1 MKNEDMKIR
10 KRGAGMTMRVL
21 GTAMLVLHTLLLGA
35 CSDWL
40 DVSPDTEKK
49 KSEMLSKTSGFR
61 NVLTGAYIR
70 MKSTDLYGQ
79 ELVCGVPED
88 LAQHWNQSANSQGYY
103 LNRYDYQAQAV
114 ESALS
119 AIYNNLYKVVADV
132 NGLLGDVDNGVL
144 DEQNYNIIKGEALG
158 LRAFCHFDLLRLF
171 GPMPTDSIGSDAMLP
186 YVTEVS
192 IRPNPFLSY
201 DAFTRQLLSDLQAA
215 EDCLKQSDPILT
227 TSIADLNTAS
237 KLSDNYFGYRQT
249 RMNYYA
255 VCALKARVLLWL
267 GDKEEASRYA
277 RLVIDAKSPDGNS
290 TYRLGTL
297 NDVSTGDKTLS
308 SEHIFDLK
316 VDNLATTLGT
326 GTAYQK
332 TRTNLESQLFAS
344 GTTDIRFVNMWDNVF
359 DSYYY
364 EYHNYFVKYVQSSSM
379 PTLSQNVIP
388 LIRLYEMYL
397 ILMECGTLDEANAL
411 YTEMSAA
418 RNTMAEKVNTETQL
432 KTLLAKEYNREFY
445 GEGQAFYAYKRMGT
459 LRIYFST
466 IKGTPEVYVAP
477 LPTQEA
483 VYKNE

>member
-1 MKNEDMKIR
+1 MKTRTYHSVIL
-10 KRGAGMTMRVL
+10 AAAL
-21 GTAMLVLHTLLLGA
+21 TLLLNG

-49 KSEMLSKTSGFR
+49 KSEMFSKPTGFR

-79 ELVCGVPED
+79 ELVCGLPED
-88 LAQHWNQSANSQGYY
+88 LALHWNTTTNSQGYY
-103 LNRYDYQAQAV
+103 LNRYDYQASVV
-114 ESALS
+114 ENALT
-119 AIYNNLYKVVADV
+119 AIYNNLFKVVADV
-132 NGLLGDVDNGVL
+132 NGLLGSIDNGVL
-144 DEQNYNIIKGEALG
+144 GEQDYNLIKGEALG
-158 LRAFCHFDLLRLF
+158 LRAFCHFDVLRLF
-171 GPMPTDSIGSDAMLP
+171 GPMPTDTVDQKPILP

-192 IRPNPFLSY
+192 IRPNAFISY
-201 DAFTRQLLSDLQAA
+201 ADYTQLLLQDLQQA
-215 EDCLKQSDPILT
+215 EDCLKQADPILT

-237 KLSDNYFGYRQT
+237 KLADNYYGYRQT

-255 VCALKARVLLWL
+255 VCALKARVLLWI
-267 GDKEEASRYA
+267 GDKEEAARYA
-277 RLVIDAKSPDGNS
+277 QLVIDAKSADGNR
-290 TYRLGTL
+290 TFRLGTL
-297 NDVSTGDKTLS
+297 NDVSTGDRTLS
-308 SEHIFDLK
+308 AEHIFDLK

-332 TRTNLESQLFAS
+332 NRTNLENQLYAS

-364 EYHNYFVKYVQSSSM
+364 EYHNYFVKYVQTSSM

-397 ILMECGTLDEANAL
+397 IVMECGTLEEANVL
-411 YTEMSAA
+411 YKVMSEA
-418 RNTMAEKVNTETQL
+418 RNTMTEKVNTETQRN
-432 KTLLAKEYNREFY
+432 TLLAKEYNREFY

-466 IKGTPEVYVAP
+466 TKGTPEVYVVP
-477 LPTQEA
+477 LPQQEA
-483 VYKNE
+483 VYMN